1 MKNIYPNI
9 YKNSP
14 KNLNKAKNFLKRNG
28 IIAVPTETVY
38 GLAGNAYSY
47 QAIKKIYVLKK
58 RPKKNPLIIH
68 YDNIKKLKKDAF
80 INPGF
85 LKLYKKFCPGPLTF
99 ILKKRKDSKI
109 CSLANANLNT
119 LAVRFPGHSTTKKIL
134 KKLNFPLAMPSANKS
149 SALSPISALDV
160 IDEFGKSINFIID
173 GGKSK
178 IGLESTVINLVKNIK
193 ITRPGAISKKELSKV
208 LGKKISTVKKINKI
222 YSPGML
228 KKHYSPG
235 IPVTLNCKTASN
247 KDAFIVFGKKYKKGK
262 NIFNLSYKGDL
273 KQAAKN
279 LYKTMRK
286 IKNLN
291 FKKIKVVKIPNRNI
305 GIAIND
311 RLTKASNK

>member
-119 LAVRFPGHSTTKKIL
+119 LAVRFPSHSTTKKIL

-160 IDEFGKSINFIID
+160 IDEFG
-173 GGKSK
+173 
-178 IGLESTVINLVKNIK
+178 
-193 ITRPGAISKKELSKV
+193 
-208 LGKKISTVKKINKI
+208 
-222 YSPGML
+222 
-228 KKHYSPG
+228 
-235 IPVTLNCKTASN
+235 
-247 KDAFIVFGKKYKKGK
+247 
-262 NIFNLSYKGDL
+262 
-273 KQAAKN
+273 
-279 LYKTMRK
+279 
-286 IKNLN
+286 
-291 FKKIKVVKIPNRNI
+291 
-305 GIAIND
+305 
-311 RLTKASNK
+311 